1 MTDVYLH
8 QPLDLSVTIV
18 DTNQTKTT
26 GFSSKLS
33 AIVISNLGQ
42 HFYVHQTTSDH
53 FPSLKRIKTL
63 KCIYCFDEMTQ
74 IHCTICPGRSEM
86 RSGLDMNNLDDL
98 VTYFQRFLSE
108 EAKKTTT

>member
-1 MTDVYLH
+1 MKFRIRT
-8 QPLDLSVTIV
+8 QMV
-18 DTNQTKTT
+18 DKIPGNFKNKYKF
-26 GFSSKLS
+26 GKE
-33 AIVISNLGQ
+33 G
-42 HFYVHQTTSDH
+42 
-53 FPSLKRIKTL
+53 L